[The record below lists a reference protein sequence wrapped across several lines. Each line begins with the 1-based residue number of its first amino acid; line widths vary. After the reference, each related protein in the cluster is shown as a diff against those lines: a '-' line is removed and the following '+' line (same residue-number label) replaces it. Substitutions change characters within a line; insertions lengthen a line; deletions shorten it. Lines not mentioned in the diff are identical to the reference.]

1 MIKKTN
7 NRTKKNSLQFLKIL
21 NKPLP
26 LPSED
31 RFKEQNSISV
41 W

>member
-1 MIKKTN
+1 MIKKN
-7 NRTKKNSLQFLKIL
+7 KFRIKKNRPQFLKIL

-31 RFKEQNSISV
+31 RFNEQNSISV